1 MLEVFFSEVVIDP
14 KLALAHEGA
23 GEFPGESVEREVVL
37 AHGKA
42 VGVRF
47 HKVNAGFRAGGFQ
60 PHGVVPPISTEFQHG
75 RRRRQLREHFLKN
88 EFLKR
93 FVDAAIDGQN
103 QAEVAVV
110 GKGTRSRDPEA
121 VVEKDMLPLDKS
133 CSGIPADGEIQRVGN
148 DFAEAPH
155 EVFVLCFI
163 SHVLGFSAEGAEKF
177 SFLKCI
183 SRCPRLQPVFG
194 HTFLVSARDTFV

>member
-1 MLEVFFSEVVIDP
+1 M
-14 KLALAHEGA
+14 
-23 GEFPGESVEREVVL
+23 
-37 AHGKA
+37 
-42 VGVRF
+42 
-47 HKVNAGFRAGGFQ
+47 
-60 PHGVVPPISTEFQHG
+60 
-75 RRRRQLREHFLKN
+75 
-88 EFLKR
+88 
-93 FVDAAIDGQN
+93 DAAIDGQN
-103 QAEVAVV
+103 QAEIAVV

-148 DFAEAPH
+148 DFVEAPH

-194 HTFLVSARDTFV
+194 QCEGCVCLIVISGCRIIAFPMNCIAFLYRGSFINEGISLL